1 MARLKLVSRKCL
13 GERFNRWIFPTL
25 PSLILSTFPHFLF
38 YCTEPTP
45 LILSNLIWLSSSHDT
60 CGFENPS
67 NSYSLSIII
76 EINNVDK
83 EWKEPHPHRRCLS
96 HISWQSG
103 ATGDLSF
110 CSGTRGGKRAGHLVR
125 GYSDAEEISSE
136 GLLGF
141 SRRSLRDQGEISSEV
156 GRGLLGDLRGRLL
169 VLWARVSL
177 PTWSARVCA
186 GVTDAKQSLLVLNPK

>member
-1 MARLKLVSRKCL
+1 M
-13 GERFNRWIFPTL
+13 
-25 PSLILSTFPHFLF
+25 
-38 YCTEPTP
+38 
-45 LILSNLIWLSSSHDT
+45 
-60 CGFENPS
+60 
-67 NSYSLSIII
+67 
-76 EINNVDK
+76 DK

-96 HISWQSG
+96 QISWQSG
-103 ATGDLSF
+103 AKGDLRF

-125 GYSDAEEISSE
+125 GYSDTGEISSE

-177 PTWSARVCA
+177 PAWSARVCA
-186 GVTDAKQSLLVLNPK
+186 GVTNANQSLLVLNPSRPKRSILNIIKCVSLFTFYRFQCHKMCSADASHILWLEIGKK